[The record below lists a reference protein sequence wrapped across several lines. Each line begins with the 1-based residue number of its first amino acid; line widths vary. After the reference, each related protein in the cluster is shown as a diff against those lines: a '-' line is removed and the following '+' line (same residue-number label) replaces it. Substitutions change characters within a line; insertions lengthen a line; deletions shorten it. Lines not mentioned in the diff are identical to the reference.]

1 MLNKRILV
9 ILKTETAAVDKN
21 KQQQQSLQKNFR
33 NIAYNNNNNNN
44 NTKNSNGIEELKEKL
59 IL

>member
-33 NIAYNNNNNNN
+33 NIAYNNNN
-44 NTKNSNGIEELKEKL
+44 TKNSNGIEELKEKL